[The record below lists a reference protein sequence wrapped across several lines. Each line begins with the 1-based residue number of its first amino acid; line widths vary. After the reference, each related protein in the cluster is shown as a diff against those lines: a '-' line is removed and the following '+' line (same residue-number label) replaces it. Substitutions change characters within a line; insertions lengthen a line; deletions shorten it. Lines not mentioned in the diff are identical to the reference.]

1 MADVFNML
9 QQLCLIT
16 KKLEKNPQIIINLY
30 HFICK
35 CNWYGI
41 SFPSEKDD
49 WVKLEK
55 VNPLIVHN
63 NCTKNI
69 SSLYFKI

>member
-1 MADVFNML
+1 MADVFNMR
-9 QQLCLIT
+9 QQLCLIM
-16 KKLEKNPQIIINLY
+16 KKLEKNPQRIINLY
-30 HFICK
+30 RFICK
-35 CNWYGI
+35 YNWYGI

-49 WVKLEK
+49 WVKSEN

-63 NCTKNI
+63 HCTKNT